1 MTEYYIPMKT
11 NTHGDA
17 LAAAGLARLLDSAD
31 APARIRAEGSY
42 YVIEAQD
49 VDEDKADV
57 LRSKSLY
64 KFLIDKEKAP
74 PSLPAYDLQASR
86 AVEQQ
91 KSARRNEINDRKK
104 NQGKSKDSEFQEQLK
119 ETARDPEYAL
129 YNAFKIMQVHMGAN
143 KALKAIHIQNK
154 QLMKQIL
161 DEFRKPDRKLPKVE
175 LGASHNQLMNPLM
188 AKGCYSLKPSTTAR
202 GNPGIAKTDDSEFI
216 QYLRY
221 GGYFS
226 VAVPYLLHSSGY
238 KRRLRRSCDLRMLV
252 PMPVDISLA
261 ALEAV
266 IAKLRSGQ
274 LVVGRRLKR
283 DVLAALALAELLVEH
298 SEFVSSS
305 NTEFPGLSLSGRT
318 PAEIIS
324 GLYVAHYMNTS
335 QLGRNV
341 SELAFV
347 GLPSWFRIC
356 SKEDAYA
363 WLGILS
369 EHRKVA
375 RALDERVSEEIG
387 LLQQYRCVLQTRED
401 EAFLSFLEFAAS
413 YGAYWM
419 SATNNPNKKRMS
431 RLSTSNIERMA
442 KSMAPEIAGIL
453 QDPGFQS
460 IARAIRKSTVNAQA
474 QKAMGK
480 KPWREIRY
488 GLIAELNRKRF
499 VKEELLEALGTFIA
513 QYNSENARQRE
524 IQKSLEAA
532 PTNVSTQDMESFV
545 RLVDDID
552 NPALIG
558 SLLCA
563 YATCRETGEAEEE
576 SCHHRGAVC
585 RARHTPLLDK

>member
-17 LAAAGLARLLDSAD
+17 LAAVGLAKLLDSTEVQ
-31 APARIRAEGSY
+31 ARIRAENSY
-42 YVIEAQD
+42 YVIEAQA
-49 VDEDKADV
+49 VDENQADE
-57 LRSKSLY
+57 LRCKSLY
-64 KFLIDKEKAP
+64 KFLVEDTQKEEAP
-74 PSLPAYDLQASR
+74 RGLPHYDYQTKQ

-91 KSARRNEINDRKK
+91 KSARRKEIHDNKK
-104 NQGKSKDSEFQEQLK
+104 NLRMQKDPEFQKQLK

-161 DEFRKPDRKLPKVE
+161 DEFRKPDSKLPKVE

-202 GNPGIAKTDDSEFI
+202 GNPGIEETGDNEYI

-226 VAVPYLLHSSGY
+226 VAVPYLNDG
-238 KRRLRRSCDLRMLV
+238 DLRMLV

-266 IAKLRSGQ
+266 ISELRSGQ
-274 LVVGRRLKR
+274 LVVGRKLKL
-283 DVLAALALAELLVEH
+283 DVLAALALAELLIKH
-298 SEFVSSS
+298 SEFVFSS
-305 NTEFPGLSLSGRT
+305 NAQFPELSLAGRT
-318 PAEIIS
+318 PAEVIS
-324 GLYVAHYMNTS
+324 GLYVAHYMKTS
-335 QLGRNV
+335 QFGRNV

-369 EHRKVA
+369 EHRKVV

-387 LLQQYRCVLQTRED
+387 LLQQYRRVLQTRED

-419 SATNNPNKKRMS
+419 SATNNPNKRRMS

-532 PTNVSTQDMESFV
+532 PANVSTQDMESFV

-576 SCHHRGAVC
+576 SLPEPESESAVDDE
-585 RARHTPLLDK
+585 TEEEMEQ